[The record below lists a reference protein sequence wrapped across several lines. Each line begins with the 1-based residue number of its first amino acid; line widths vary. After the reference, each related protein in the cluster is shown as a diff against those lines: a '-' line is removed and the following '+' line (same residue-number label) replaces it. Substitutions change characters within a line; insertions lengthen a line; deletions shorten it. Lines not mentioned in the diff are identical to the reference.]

1 MVIFNKTHWD
11 PNSKSF
17 KRFFT
22 SNKTFHNKKVA
33 LQSLSLYNSFFNI
46 SAANNNNYITFDFLG
61 STYIHTFDDGYYSV
75 DDINYA
81 LQKTMIANK
90 TYVNSAN
97 GSNVFFLEL
106 ATNSVRY
113 GIQIN
118 AYAIPI
124 SADATTRGYTKP
136 TGATWSYPV
145 TAQTPT
151 ITFGSQFG
159 SIIGQAAGTYPTD
172 TTQDSGTVSTFSPQL
187 SVVNSLLLTC
197 NLVSS
202 DEIPHNSFFS
212 FGLNAEY
219 GKQLEVNPY
228 PFWKEIKN
236 GSYQFVE
243 IHIYDQNLVIQDL
256 YDVDGNITLAIED
269 DKNM

>member
-17 KRFFT
+17 KRYFP
-22 SNKTFHNKKVA
+22 SNKTFNNKKVA

-46 SAANNNNYITFDFLG
+46 SAANNNNSITINFLG
-61 STYIHTFDDGYYSV
+61 STYVHTFENGYYSV
-75 DDINYA
+75 VDMNYA

-90 TYVNSAN
+90 IHVNSSK
-97 GSNVFFLEL
+97 GTNVFFLEL
-106 ATNSVRY
+106 ASNSVRY

-118 AYAIPI
+118 SYAIPN
-124 SADATTRGYTKP
+124 SSDSVERGYTQP
-136 TGATWSYPV
+136 DGATWSYPI
-145 TAQTPT
+145 TATAPSL
-151 ITFGSQFG
+151 TFGNEFG
-159 SIIGQAAGTYPTD
+159 SIIGQLAGTYPTD
-172 TTQDSGTVSTFSPQL
+172 TSQDTGTVSEFSPQL

-202 DEIPHNSFFS
+202 DEIPHNSFFA
-212 FGLNAEY
+212 FGLNAQY

-228 PFWKEIKN
+228 PFWKEVKN

-243 IHIYDQNLVIQDL
+243 IHIYDQNLIIQDL

-269 DKNM
+269 DKNI